1 MRPLCF
7 NMFGMDVLSGW
18 AVHDTMPTLLAGVD
32 YSGSSS
38 AAQARL
44 SSPGRQEGITTS
56 FVELTGTD
64 NPFDGLDFGTNTV
77 PTAVNV
83 SGSSALDLVIGA
95 GDGTIRIL
103 VDGNFQQLVN
113 ADVDGIDIGDFSA
126 VGIVPLDGGL
136 SRGTEFVIGNAD
148 GTLSVFSVI
157 LSVRRVVG
165 DTVIELTG
173 ENNPFDGIDFG
184 TNSAPTFVD
193 MDGDFDLD
201 AVIGAGDGTIQLFEN
216 NFGQSFTELTG
227 ADNPFANI
235 DVGTN
240 AKPVFV
246 DLDDDG
252 DTDLVV
258 GAGDG
263 TIRVFD
269 KNDDDDGYT
278 ELTGTANPFNG
289 IDVGADAAPTFLD
302 IDEDGDFDAIIGT
315 GDGTIRVFE
324 NLLPPNVAPTIGG
337 DLVFSVN
344 EGAIYALTVAD
355 LLGSDVDNID
365 GELLFAVSST
375 RNGIV
380 LVNGQQADRFTNA
393 DVEAG
398 LVEFFHNGRA
408 NTNGFIDVS
417 LVDPEGGITEA
428 RLSVSVTGPNV
439 ITGTT
444 GADALEGTFAN
455 DLIDGLAG
463 DDTINGN
470 EGNDSLIGGAGSD
483 TINGGA
489 GNDSIVGGDQN
500 DNLFGGD
507 GNDIVNGQR
516 GADFLYGGAG
526 DDLVLGGNRNDRL
539 FGEDG
544 NDRVFGGNDQDIVE
558 GGAGRDIL
566 RGGNGDD
573 QLFGDDGNDVIFGG
587 TGRDRLEG
595 GTGDDFLSGRGGFDV
610 LDGGAG
616 DDTLEGGVQAD
627 TFVFVNTEFVRATG
641 DSVASGNDTITD
653 FAANNN
659 AEKIDLSGVID
670 IIDFQDLVDNH
681 MVQDGANV
689 VISFGADFGR
699 GGGDPFTDGLAGS
712 ITLLNVDINDLD
724 AVDFIF

>member
-1 MRPLCF
+1 MRPLSF

-64 NPFDGLDFGTNTV
+64 NPFDGIDFGTNTV

-201 AVIGAGDGTIQLFEN
+201 AVIGDGDGTIHLFEN

-289 IDVGADAAPTFLD
+289 IDVGADAAPAFIDLD
-302 IDEDGDFDAIIGT
+302 DDGDFDAIIGSA
-315 GDGTIRVFE
+315 DGALRVFE
-324 NLLPPNVAPTIGG
+324 NQLPPNANPTAAGDLTFALAESATYVLTTADFLGTDIDNRDG
-337 DLVFSVN
+337 DLVVTISSV
-344 EGAIYALTVAD
+344 
-355 LLGSDVDNID
+355 
-365 GELLFAVSST
+365 
-375 RNGIV
+375 RNGTV
-380 LVNGQQADRFTNA
+380 LVNGVERSTFTNA
-393 DVEAG
+393 DIEAG
-398 LVEFFHNGRA
+398 IVQFVHNGRA
-408 NTNGFIDVS
+408 NPSASINVAIE
-417 LVDPEGGITEA
+417 DPEGGLSTA
-428 RLSVSVTGPNV
+428 RISIEVTGPNV
-439 ITGTT
+439 I
-444 GADALEGTFAN
+444 EGTS
-455 DLIDGLAG
+455 
-463 DDTINGN
+463 
-470 EGNDSLIGGAGSD
+470 GNDSLEGTDLNDLISGLGGAD
-483 TINGGA
+483 TIDGGA
-489 GNDSIVGGDQN
+489 GNDIIAGGDQN

-507 GNDIVNGQR
+507 GNDIINGQR

-558 GGAGRDIL
+558 GGAGNDIV

-573 QLFGDDGNDVIFGG
+573 QLFGDEGNDAIFGG

-595 GTGDDFLSGRGGFDV
+595 GDGDDFLSGRGGFDV

-627 TFVFVNTEFVRATG
+627 TFVFVNTEFIRGTG

-699 GGGDPFTDGLAGS
+699 GGNIFTDGVAGS